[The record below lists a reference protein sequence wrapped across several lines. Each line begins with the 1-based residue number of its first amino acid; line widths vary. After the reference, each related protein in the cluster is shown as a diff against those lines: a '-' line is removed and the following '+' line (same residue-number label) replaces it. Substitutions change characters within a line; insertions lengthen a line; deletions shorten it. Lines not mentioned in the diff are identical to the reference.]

1 MIISL
6 EKFLQKID
14 VSLMQK
20 SKKDIAM
27 IYIMIFA
34 TPFTISYLFFWDTS
48 LHEFEKKNGQITT
61 VNNKINQDNLY
72 LQYNPPSKLIKLGQ
86 DIQNANSMIITTKDH
101 NEYIKHKIETIVEL
115 VYDERA
121 WGEYLH
127 SISTNAAKHHIVLN
141 DFTNKL
147 VDKKKSFGHILNVNI
162 DANGNYI
169 DTLKFI
175 NSLETSN
182 LVVDLHDINI
192 IAKENLNFD
201 LNLSVWGIT
210 Y

>member
-72 LQYNPPSKLIKLGQ
+72 LQYNPPSKLIKLDQ
-86 DIQNANSMIITTKDH
+86 DIQNANSMIITTKDQ

-127 SISTNAAKHHIVLN
+127 SISTNAAKYHIVLN

-169 DTLKFI
+169 DALKFI

>member
-72 LQYNPPSKLIKLGQ
+72 LQYNPPSKLIKLDQ
-86 DIQNANSMIITTKDH
+86 DIQNANSMIITTKDQ

-169 DTLKFI
+169 DALKFI